1 MYYRAQILG
10 VIFCLSSLYLS
21 AAPTSER
28 IAFYYG
34 IAQGNYLI
42 GDLRGAERGIEQ
54 MLRLDP
60 DYLPALTLKSRVMLD
75 QDRPEQAL
83 KAADRAIALEPTNHE
98 HALLKA
104 LVLGHM
110 ERREEASALI
120 QQVIAKAP
128 PQSDDARAAH
138 QLLGLLRMAAGE
150 WDQAAA
156 AFNSIYLADPTTA
169 STSLRLSSE
178 AYLEKARA
186 EMQVGAHDAAVA
198 AIDQAIAV
206 YKDQTGQESLLQ
218 GTALRLMRARLMIQ
232 LGRYQAAIQDLQ
244 ILTGQQP
251 ENYDALITLAS
262 LYASVE
268 RWDSLEAALQPL
280 ADRPELRDIVL
291 YFEGRAALA
300 KNRVGTARAKFE
312 EAIAALPQEAEL
324 LRRALFFYRGICLEQ
339 LDRRAEA
346 QTAILYAIDA
356 GFLPETSQEALIAS
370 RTLLRAGRANDAI
383 PILEAITLNRIAP
396 SAAVWAMLGRAH
408 LASDTPTL
416 ALSAF
421 NESLLIDPEQTKALA
436 LRGSILRKIG
446 DLEGALA
453 DYTRAHELLPSSPV
467 LSYEKGL
474 VLLQL
479 GQVAEA
485 ESLLRIAARKLTAH
499 HTLNLVHAICAYSVG
514 KIEEAK
520 QSLNEYLAGIT
531 GSPEPSALYLS
542 RLLQVEAPDDSTDPV
557 LSFFDRKSD
566 RKTVLDWAGKAET
579 PEQARQQIC
588 AAAFWMAQF
597 EQKKGNLS
605 ESEELLNI
613 SIEIG
618 KSDYTEYQI
627 AKWLLDQYYP
637 PPTNTLEF
645 VLAPTLGNRILLH
658 FSVRAR
664 SEKSPFLDFS
674 LHLTDGKS
682 STVQTAQW
690 RFGRFR
696 QLEARKS

>member
-1 MYYRAQILG
+1 MLFRISIVSLL
-10 VIFCLSSLYLS
+10 FCLSYLCLN
-21 AAPTSER
+21 AGPKTER
-28 IAFYYG
+28 IEFYYG
-34 IAQGNYLI
+34 IAEGSYLI

-75 QDRPEQAL
+75 QDRPEQAI

-98 HALLKA
+98 HTLLKA

-128 PQSDDARAAH
+128 RESDDARAAH
-138 QLLGLLRMAAGE
+138 QLLGLLSMAAGE

-156 AFNSIYLADPTTA
+156 AFNNIYLADPATA

-186 EMQVGAHDAAVA
+186 EMQVGAHDEAVA

-206 YKDQTGQESLLQ
+206 YKDQTGQEALQ
-218 GTALRLMRARLMIQ
+218 RRTALRLMRARLLAQ
-232 LGRYQAAIQDLQ
+232 VGRFEAAIKDLQ

-251 ENYDALITLAS
+251 ENYEALITLAS

-268 RWDSLEAALQPL
+268 RWDSLEAVIEPIAE
-280 ADRPELRDIVL
+280 RPELKDVAL
-291 YFEGRAALA
+291 YLEGRAALA
-300 KNRVGTARAKFE
+300 KNRVGSARAKFE
-312 EAIAALPQEAEL
+312 AAIDALPKEADL
-324 LRRALFFYRGICLEQ
+324 LRRSLFFYRGICLQ
-339 LDRRAEA
+339 KLDRQAEA
-346 QTAILYAIDA
+346 TASILDAIDA
-356 GFLPETSQEALIAS
+356 GFLPETSEEAVIAS
-370 RTLLRAGRANDAI
+370 RTLLRADRAIDAI
-383 PILEAITLNRIAP
+383 PILEAITLNRIEP
-396 SAAVWAMLGRAH
+396 GAAVWAMLGRAH

-421 NESLLIDPEQTKALA
+421 NESLLIDPEQTKTLA

-453 DYTRAHELLPSSPV
+453 DYTRAHQLLPSSPV

-499 HTLNLVHAICAYSVG
+499 HTLDLVHASCAYSVG

-520 QSLNEYLAGIT
+520 QSLNEYLAGIID
-531 GSPEPSALYLS
+531 SPEPSALYLS
-542 RLLQVEAPDDSTDPV
+542 RLLQVETPDDFSDPV

-579 PEQARQQIC
+579 PEQARKQIC

-605 ESEELLNI
+605 EYEELLNI

-618 KSDYTEYQI
+618 TPDYTEYQI
-627 AKWLLDQYYP
+627 AKWLLDK
-637 PPTNTLEF
+637 L
-645 VLAPTLGNRILLH
+645 
-658 FSVRAR
+658 
-664 SEKSPFLDFS
+664 
-674 LHLTDGKS
+674 
-682 STVQTAQW
+682 
-690 RFGRFR
+690 
-696 QLEARKS
+696 